1 MPLLDLQNQLG
12 IDVDRWLLVGSSKQP
27 HKQATLCFAFQKEW
41 LECSDGIGSVRA
53 KKECQQEM
61 EDLAECLSKK
71 KMEYLQ
77 KLTASSHVLL
87 ERDGEANDGD
97 SSTEGEADKGGKI
110 HPS

>member
-71 KMEYLQ
+71 KMVKRMMAIQAQRE
-77 KLTASSHVLL
+77 KLIK
-87 ERDGEANDGD
+87 
-97 SSTEGEADKGGKI
+97 EGKYTPPDNHSGKFD
-110 HPS
+110 PTP